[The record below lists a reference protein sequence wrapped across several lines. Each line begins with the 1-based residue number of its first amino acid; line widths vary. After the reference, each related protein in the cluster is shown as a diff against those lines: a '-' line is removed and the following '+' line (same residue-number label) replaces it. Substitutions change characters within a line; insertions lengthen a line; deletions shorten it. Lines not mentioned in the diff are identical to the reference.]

1 MAKRRRRKGNLRYFL
16 FAVAIAT
23 VMWGIAHTSSTVER
37 GFDIPIVFED
47 LPDDLVITEQSDTEV
62 NIRLQGSRA
71 AMRNF
76 SPSQME
82 YVVNVSGA
90 KPGTTVHEVEVARI
104 DLPRGLRIVSRSP
117 AQIDAR
123 LERRGRKNV
132 RIKPDIEGE
141 PAEGFKIGTVTVEP
155 QRIWLTGARSQVLR
169 MMEVPTETID
179 VSGATATVERQVKL
193 SPGVDHVWQEGKDP
207 IKVRVAIEPIETPP
221 VAGDAGKQAGQG
233 GA

>member
-1 MAKRRRRKGNLRYFL
+1 LAKRRKRKGNLRYFV
-16 FAVAIAT
+16 FAVVISM

-37 GFDIPIVFED
+37 GFDIPLVFED
-47 LPDDLVITEQSDTEV
+47 LPDDLVITEQSDAEL

-76 SPSQME
+76 SPSQLE

-90 KPGTTVHEVEVARI
+90 KPGTTVHEVEVARF

-117 AQIDAR
+117 SQIDAR

-132 RIKPDIEGE
+132 RIRPELEGE
-141 PAEGFKIGTVTVEP
+141 PAEGFRVGAIEVEP
-155 QRIWLTGARSQVLR
+155 QRIWLTGARSRVLR
-169 MMEVPTETID
+169 LMEAPTETID
-179 VSGATATVERQVKL
+179 VSGLSAPVEREVRL
-193 SPGVDHVWQEGKDP
+193 SPGVDHVWQEGKEP
-207 IKVRVAIEPIETPP
+207 IKVRIAIEPVAGAP
-221 VAGDAGKQAGQG
+221 VAGDAAAEG

>member
-1 MAKRRRRKGNLRYFL
+1 M
-16 FAVAIAT
+16 

-37 GFDIPIVFED
+37 GYDIPIVFED
-47 LPDDLVITEQSDTEV
+47 LPDDLVITDQSDSEL

-76 SPSQME
+76 SPTQLE
-82 YVVNVSGA
+82 YLVNVSGA
-90 KPGTTVHEVEVARI
+90 KPGTTVHEVEVARF

-132 RIKPDIEGE
+132 RIRAEVEGE
-141 PAEGFKIGTVTVEP
+141 PAEGFRLGAVEVVP
-155 QRIWLTGARSQVLR
+155 QRVWLTGARSRVLR
-169 MMEVPTETID
+169 LMEATTETID
-179 VSGATATVERQVKL
+179 VTGLTAPVEREVKL
-193 SPGVDHVWQEGKDP
+193 SPGVDHVWQEGKEP
-207 IKVRVAIEPIETPP
+207 IKVRVAIEPVVTPP
-221 VAGDAGKQAGQG
+221 VAGDAAAEEG